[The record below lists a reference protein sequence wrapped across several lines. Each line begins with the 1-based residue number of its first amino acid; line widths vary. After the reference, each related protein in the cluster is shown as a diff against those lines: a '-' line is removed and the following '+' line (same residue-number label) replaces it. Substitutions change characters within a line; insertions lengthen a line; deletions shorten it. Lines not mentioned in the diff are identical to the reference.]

1 MHGGATG
8 YHGEE
13 HGRWLSQRRGEGAR
27 AGSQSGDWAIRENR
41 YDERPHC
48 RSQEIGWA
56 VQGNHRAEAVRYQ
69 EVRVALVFSPL
80 SEELL
85 QLPPAALFPRHAFLM
100 RQLGNTPA
108 LDRDIADIVTE
119 TCNERGFQVKDAST
133 STGSKDF
140 LERILGLI
148 RGTGLT
154 VAIFSHETR
163 PTALANIA
171 LELGFAAMCGKPLI
185 IVKSK
190 EATAPSDLTRTDW
203 IEYAP
208 DDKGAFRAK
217 IGQALQQVD
226 EVAEYQEML
235 LDIALEA
242 PLPDCAVAFERA
254 NKAFL
259 LSGNAGLL
267 DKAEII
273 RGRLAQARDNPHLT
287 DLGRL
292 HDEVAAFIKQGRKK
306 AQPAN

>member
-1 MHGGATG
+1 
-8 YHGEE
+8 
-13 HGRWLSQRRGEGAR
+13 
-27 AGSQSGDWAIRENR
+27 
-41 YDERPHC
+41 
-48 RSQEIGWA
+48 
-56 VQGNHRAEAVRYQ
+56 
-69 EVRVALVFSPL
+69 VALVFSPL

-85 QLPPAALFPRHAFLM
+85 QLPPAALFPRHAFVM
-100 RQLGNTPA
+100 RQLGNPPA
-108 LDRDIADIVTE
+108 LDRDITDIVGE
-119 TCNERGFQVKDAST
+119 VCEERGFGVKDASA

-154 VAIFSHETR
+154 IAIFTHETR
-163 PTALANIA
+163 TTALANIA

-185 IVKSK
+185 IVKSQ

-203 IEYAP
+203 IEYTP
-208 DDKGAFRAK
+208 EDKDAFRTK
-217 IGQALQQVD
+217 IRQALQQAD

-259 LSGNAGLL
+259 LTGEAGLL
-267 DKAEII
+267 DKAEAI
-273 RGRLAQARDNPHLT
+273 RLRLAEARENPHLT

-292 HDEVAAFIKQGRKK
+292 HDEVAAFIRQGRKK
-306 AQPAN
+306 AQVAA